1 MINRLRTGLPQPDLR
16 LETDRALLDWRDHLL
31 ARCPVTPNSNIMI
44 TERLSLI
51 CGLRLWS
58 LCEQN
63 LPFWAD
69 LTIGQVLS
77 EENVLGLRALVEIAG
92 RSPRPLTLEQLVG
105 GLADEIE
112 RAAGAGHS
120 VAVRG
125 CGGYL
130 SQVDDGIPLGTAAS
144 LRGEF
149 KTHKS
154 LQLEFFA
161 AATIKGPKMPRYPAF
176 IERIP

>member
-1 MINRLRTGLPQPDLR
+1 M
-16 LETDRALLDWRDHLL
+16 TDRLPGLNREADRAFLDWRDQLL
-31 ARCPVTPNSNIMI
+31 TRCLVTPNCDII
-44 TERLSLI
+44 LTKRLSLI

-63 LPFWAD
+63 LPFWTD

-77 EENVLGLRALVEIAG
+77 EENVLGIRALVEIAG
-92 RSPRPLTLEQLVG
+92 RSPRPLTLEQLVDE
-105 GLADEIE
+105 LADEIE
-112 RAAGAGHS
+112 RMAGAGHS

-130 SQVDDGIPLGTAAS
+130 GQIGDGIPVGTAAS

-154 LQLEFFA
+154 LQLEFFV
-161 AATIKGPKMPRYPAF
+161 AATTKVPKLPPLSWLH
-176 IERIP
+176 